1 MVGVT
6 ISIDLDV
13 LRQLETGA
21 SPHTGGSIWREPH
34 LQHQMLLAH
43 LDESL
48 DAATRVPATVEA
60 TVDWLVDGLPPGA
73 AVLDLGCGPGLY
85 AQRLAERGFEVTGV
99 DLNPASIEYAR
110 GRAAGAVQYILGDY
124 TGEMPEGPFD
134 LIVIIYLDFGTHLPH
149 VQLRLLNMIRS
160 RLRPG
165 GRFIFDYLDADAA
178 SHHSEAR
185 DWAASATGGFWAP
198 GPHLL
203 LTRRLAY
210 EAARA
215 QRTNYTLLTESGTRF
230 FDVWEHCFTD
240 DSIREMVKGAGFS
253 HLALDGDV
261 LGDTEDDDNHVVFA
275 VATA

>member
-1 MVGVT
+1 MVVT
-6 ISIDLDV
+6 ISFDLDV
-13 LRQLETGA
+13 LRQLESGA
-21 SPHTGGSIWREPH
+21 SPSAGGSIWRDPH
-34 LQHQMLLAH
+34 VQQQLLVAH

-48 DAATRVPATVEA
+48 DAATRLPAKVEA
-60 TVDWLVDGLPPGA
+60 TVDWVVGGLPPGA

-85 AQRLAERGFEVTGV
+85 AQRLADRGFEVTGV
-99 DLNPASIEYAR
+99 DLNVASIEYAR
-110 GRAAGAVQYILGDY
+110 GRALGAVQYVLGDY
-124 TGEMPEGPFD
+124 TVEMPEGLFD

-149 VQLRLLNMIRS
+149 VQHRLLDMVRS

-178 SHHSEAR
+178 SHHSQAR

-203 LTRRLAY
+203 LTRRLVC

-253 HLALDGDV
+253 HVALERDV
-261 LGDTEDDDNHVVFA
+261 LSDTEDDDNHVVFA

>member
-1 MVGVT
+1 MGVT

-13 LRQLETGA
+13 LRQLESGAAPGTGA
-21 SPHTGGSIWREPH
+21 SIWRDPH
-34 LQHQMLLAH
+34 VQQQLLLAH

-85 AQRLAERGFEVTGV
+85 AQRLADRGFEVTGV
-99 DLNPASIEYAR
+99 DFNAASIEYGR
-110 GRAAGAVQYILGDY
+110 GRAGGAVQYVLGDY
-124 TGEMPEGPFD
+124 AVEMPEGPFD
-134 LIVIIYLDFGTHLPH
+134 LIVIIYLDFGTHLPR
-149 VQLRLLNMIRS
+149 VQLRLLDMIRS

-178 SHHSEAR
+178 MDHSEGR
-185 DWAASATGGFWAP
+185 DWVASATVGFWAP

-203 LTRRLAY
+203 LTQRY
-210 EAARA
+210 VDEAACA
-215 QRTNYTLLTESGTRF
+215 QRINYTLLTEDGTRR
-230 FDVWEHCFTD
+230 FDVWEHCFT
-240 DSIREMVKGAGFS
+240 GATVRGMLLDVGFS
-253 HLALDGDV
+253 GVDLHRGV
-261 LGDTEDDDNHVVFA
+261 LGDADDDHDHVVFA